1 MQQKHRLCTH
11 RDQEGWKVFQCT
23 IFKINYEVSALKVRF
38 PTPCQIYCSILRKK
52 QRVKNAREKKELLFI
67 IIYLHTF
74 CYIFRLLKLTL
85 IMWDRN
91 NQLMVQSELGKVFAD
106 GNAKILLLLADA
118 GWAVKKI

>member
-1 MQQKHRLCTH
+1 MK
-11 RDQEGWKVFQCT
+11 
-23 IFKINYEVSALKVRF
+23 NY
-38 PTPCQIYCSILRKK
+38 
-52 QRVKNAREKKELLFI
+52 REKKELLFI